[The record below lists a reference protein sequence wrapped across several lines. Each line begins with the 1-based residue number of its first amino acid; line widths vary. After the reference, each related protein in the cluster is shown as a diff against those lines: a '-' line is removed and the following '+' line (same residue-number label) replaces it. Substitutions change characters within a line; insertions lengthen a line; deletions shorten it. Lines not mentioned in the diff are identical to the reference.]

1 MKFEE
6 NINPVVSVTVTHENC
21 DNIKDIF
28 NHLFYKC
35 KIDSLKCTVVR
46 DEGVLKTPEQ
56 KRKKIFEAYK
66 WLSEKI
72 FSLAKTG
79 EIKNYNTKSIQGR
92 LHNKKDEISQ
102 IIYESADLIYH
113 LLVLWKKFDL
123 TPDQIYTE
131 LENREGK
138 TGLRK

>member
-1 MKFEE
+1 MSNKVEVLVRLFETIE
-6 NINPVVSVTVTHENC
+6 
-21 DNIKDIF
+21 
-28 NHLFYKC
+28 
-35 KIDSLKCTVVR
+35 
-46 DEGVLKTPEQ
+46 
-56 KRKKIFEAYK
+56 KRSNDDPSQSYTAQL
-66 WLSEKI
+66 LSEGKEKCI
-72 FSLAKTG
+72 AKLKEESL
-79 EIKNYNTKSIQGR
+79 EIVEAAE
-92 LHNKKDEISQ
+92 KDEISQ

>member
-1 MKFEE
+1 MSNKVEVLVRLFETIE
-6 NINPVVSVTVTHENC
+6 ERSNDDPSQSYTAQ
-21 DNIKDIF
+21 
-28 NHLFYKC
+28 L
-35 KIDSLKCTVVR
+35 
-46 DEGVLKTPEQ
+46 
-56 KRKKIFEAYK
+56 
-66 WLSEKI
+66 LSEGKEKCI
-72 FSLAKTG
+72 AKLKEESLETVEAA
-79 EIKNYNTKSIQGR
+79 E
-92 LHNKKDEISQ
+92 KDEISQ

>member
-1 MKFEE
+1 MSNKVEVLVRLFETIE
-6 NINPVVSVTVTHENC
+6 KRS
-21 DNIKDIF
+21 KDDPSQSYTAK
-28 NHLFYKC
+28 L
-35 KIDSLKCTVVR
+35 
-46 DEGVLKTPEQ
+46 
-56 KRKKIFEAYK
+56 
-66 WLSEKI
+66 LSEGKERCI
-72 FSLAKTG
+72 AKLKEESLETVEAAEK
-79 EIKNYNTKSIQGR
+79 E
-92 LHNKKDEISQ
+92 EVSQ

>member
-1 MKFEE
+1 MSNKVKVLERLFETIE
-6 NINPVVSVTVTHENC
+6 KRS
-21 DNIKDIF
+21 KDDPSQSYTAK
-28 NHLFYKC
+28 L
-35 KIDSLKCTVVR
+35 
-46 DEGVLKTPEQ
+46 
-56 KRKKIFEAYK
+56 
-66 WLSEKI
+66 LSEGKEKCI
-72 FSLAKTG
+72 AKLKEESLETIEAAEK
-79 EIKNYNTKSIQGR
+79 E
-92 LHNKKDEISQ
+92 EVSQ

>member
-1 MKFEE
+1 MSNKIE
-6 NINPVVSVTVTHENC
+6 VLVR
-21 DNIKDIF
+21 
-28 NHLFYKC
+28 LFDT
-35 KIDSLKCTVVR
+35 I
-46 DEGVLKTPEQ
+46 E
-56 KRKKIFEAYK
+56 KRSNDDPSQSYTAQL
-66 WLSEKI
+66 LSEGKEKCI
-72 FSLAKTG
+72 AKLKEESLETA
-79 EIKNYNTKSIQGR
+79 EAAE
-92 LHNKKDEISQ
+92 KDEISQ